1 MENLE
6 YFNGDRSDNTEH
18 CKDDTVLLSL
28 KGYEINAYK
37 NIHKHTCTWIL
48 LNMGG
53 KHYLA

>member
-37 NIHKHTCTWIL
+37 KHTQAHMHMDI
-48 LNMGG
+48 
-53 KHYLA
+53 A